1 MNSQEYISSAFTHMR
16 HRAERDFLESTEL
29 NVTYL
34 LRGDHFINGEATVEC
49 SATVAKM
56 PRGSAIIKLSSES
69 DPVPEKDY
77 CPVLSPPPPVLS
89 SPSKLSPPV

>member
-1 MNSQEYISSAFTHMR
+1 MFQISSAFTHMR

-69 DPVPEKDY
+69 DPVPEKGAGSRV
-77 CPVLSPPPPVLS
+77 P
-89 SPSKLSPPV
+89 